1 MVYTYDYPHY
11 AITADVVVFTIRN
24 NVLQVLLIKRGLAPF
39 KGRWALPGGFL
50 RPDEDLEACARR
62 ELEEETGVS
71 GFYLEQL
78 YTFGAIKRDPR
89 ERVVTVAY
97 FALIRSDAVT
107 LQAASDAAGAAW
119 VAMEELPQLSL
130 AFDHEQIVAAA
141 RERVAAKLEYSTIAF
156 QFLPERFTMRE
167 LHTVYETVLG
177 KPLDRRNFYKK
188 MLASGELLETAETRL
203 EGAHRPAAVYRLRHP
218 GEVRIT
224 R

>member
-1 MVYTYDYPHY
+1 VAYTYDHPHY
-11 AITADVVVFTIRN
+11 AVTTDIVVFTIREAA
-24 NVLQVLLIKRGLAPF
+24 LQVLLVKRGAAPF

-50 RPDEDLEACARR
+50 KPDEDLETCARR

-78 YTFGAIKRDPR
+78 YTFGALRRDPR

-107 LQAASDAAGAAW
+107 LRAASDAAGAAW
-119 VAMEELPQLSL
+119 AAMAELPQL
-130 AFDHEQIVAAA
+130 AFDHEQIISAA
-141 RERVAAKLEYSTIAF
+141 RERLAAKLEYSTIAF

-167 LHTVYETVLG
+167 IHTVYETVLG

-188 MLASGELLETAETRL
+188 MLGSGELQETAETRL

-218 GEVRIT
+218 DEVRIT
-224 R
+224 K

>member
-1 MVYTYDYPHY
+1 MSYIYSHPHY
-11 AITADVVVFTIRN
+11 AITTDMVVFTIREAA
-24 NVLQVLLIKRGLAPF
+24 LQVLLIKRGAMPF

-50 RPDEDLEACARR
+50 KPDEDLEACARR

-78 YTFGAIKRDPR
+78 YTFGALKRDPR
-89 ERVVTVAY
+89 ERVITVAY
-97 FALIRSDAVT
+97 FALIRSDAVI

-119 VAMEELPQLSL
+119 ARVDELPAL
-130 AFDHEQIVAAA
+130 AFDHEQIIAAA
-141 RERVAAKLEYSTIAF
+141 RQRLAAKLDYSTLAF

-177 KPLDRRNFYKK
+177 TELDRRNFYKK
-188 MLASGELLETAETRL
+188 MLASGELLETAESRL

>member
-1 MVYTYDYPHY
+1 MSYTYDYPHY
-11 AITADVVVFTIRN
+11 AVTADIVVFTIRDGT
-24 NVLQVLLIKRGLAPF
+24 LQVLLVKRGAAPF
-39 KGRWALPGGFL
+39 KGRWALPGGYL
-50 RPDEDLEACARR
+50 KPDEDLEGCARR
-62 ELEEETGVS
+62 ELEEETGLA

-89 ERVVTVAY
+89 ERVITVAY
-97 FALIRSDAVT
+97 FALIRSDAVSLRPAT
-107 LQAASDAAGAAW
+107 DVVGADWTALDA
-119 VAMEELPQLSL
+119 LPPL
-130 AFDHEQIVAAA
+130 AFDHEQIIAYA
-141 RERVAAKLEYSTIAF
+141 RERLAAKLDYSTLAF

-167 LHTVYETVLG
+167 LHAVYETVLG

-188 MLASGELLETAETRL
+188 MLASGELQETAESRL

>member
-1 MVYTYDYPHY
+1 MAYTYEYPHY
-11 AITADVVVFTIRN
+11 AITTDVVVFTIRDSR
-24 NVLQVLLIKRGLAPF
+24 LQVLLVKRGAAPF

-50 RPDEDLEACARR
+50 QPSEELEACARR

-78 YTFGAIKRDPR
+78 FTFGALDRDPR

-97 FALIRSDAVT
+97 FALIRSDAVI

-119 VAMEELPQLSL
+119 ASMEELPRL
-130 AFDHEQIVAAA
+130 AFDHQQIIALA
-141 RERVAAKLEYSTIAF
+141 RERLAAKLDYSTIAF
-156 QFLPERFTMRE
+156 QLLPARFTMRE
-167 LHTVYETVLG
+167 LHTVYQTVQG
-177 KPLDRRNFYKK
+177 RPLDRRNFYKK

-218 GEVRIT
+218 GDVIIT
-224 R
+224 K